1 MSDFPQSTWWENS
14 RVFFPKSSIYPP
26 YRLYKGSKVQW
37 SVLDFVFFFKLVTF
51 SFMCSPIKTFFKI
64 IFSKQSVWNCFDIV
78 MQWSPS
84 KFYSEIAGTSW
95 QHKQSMSLFP
105 FQNASKYTNLYVQ
118 SCLSRHYWEKLF
130 LPHYTHL
137 HLYHCR
143 FHLIHLHLFQG
154 HNNTDADCNYSIC
167 PGFSGTVPVLVCCP
181 GVPGWIDLSRFL
193 DFSPKFF
200 SYSHNFSSA
209 V

>member
-26 YRLYKGSKVQW
+26 YRLYIGSKVQW

-51 SFMCSPIKTFFKI
+51 SVMCSPIKTFFKT

-84 KFYSEIAGTSW
+84 KFSSEIAGTSW

-130 LPHYTHL
+130 LP
-137 HLYHCR
+137 
-143 FHLIHLHLFQG
+143 LITVASTWSTCIFFRVITIRMQIAIIQSAPIFRDSPGFWCAVLVSRVE
-154 HNNTDADCNYSIC
+154 SIC
-167 PGFSGTVPVLVCCP
+167 PGF
-181 GVPGWIDLSRFL
+181 
-193 DFSPKFF
+193 
-200 SYSHNFSSA
+200 
-209 V
+209 

>member
-26 YRLYKGSKVQW
+26 YRLYIGSKVQW

-130 LPHYTHL
+130 LP
-137 HLYHCR
+137 
-143 FHLIHLHLFQG
+143 LITVASTWSTCIFFRVITIRMQI
-154 HNNTDADCNYSIC
+154 AIIQSAPVF
-167 PGFSGTVPVLVCCP
+167 PGQSRILVCCP